1 MSLAINIAGVKF
13 ENPIWAAS
21 GTFGTGEEFLDF
33 VDLDK
38 IGAVVTKTVTLEAR
52 VGNPA
57 PRIVETA
64 SGMLNSI
71 GLENKGIDHCVKE
84 TIPFLRKYRT
94 KIVVSIA
101 GNGLSDYTECARRL
115 SGKNAPDMIE
125 INLSCPN
132 VTHKG
137 AKHALFAQDG
147 ALTGEIVRAVKRETD
162 IPSIT
167 KLTPNVTDITEIAIA
182 AEKAGTDALALVNTY
197 FGMAIDSG
205 TGKPVLGRVTGGL
218 SGPAIKP
225 MALKAV
231 YDVYKKVKV
240 PIIGIGGI
248 MTAECAVEFMLA
260 GARAIQVGTANFVDP
275 RSTMKILQG
284 VEAHLGEK
292 GIKDINEL
300 TGKAH
305 G

>member
-1 MSLAINIAGVKF
+1 
-13 ENPIWAAS
+13 
-21 GTFGTGEEFLDF
+21 
-33 VDLDK
+33 
-38 IGAVVTKTVTLEAR
+38 
-52 VGNPA
+52 
-57 PRIVETA
+57 
-64 SGMLNSI
+64 MLNSI

-84 TIPFLRKYRT
+84 TIPFLRKYRI

-101 GNGLSDYTECARRL
+101 GNGLGDFTECAARL

-147 ALTGEIVRAVKRETD
+147 ELTGEIVSAVKRVTK
-162 IPSIT
+162 IPVIT
-167 KLTPNVTDITEIAIA
+167 KLTPNVTDITEIARA

-197 FGMAIDSG
+197 FGMAIDVK
-205 TGKPVLGRVTGGL
+205 TGKPVLGRITGGL

-231 YDVYKKVKV
+231 FDVYKKVKV

-248 MTAECAVEFMLA
+248 MTAECAIEFMLA

-275 RSTMKILQG
+275 RATMKILHG
-284 VEAHLGEK
+284 LEKYLGQK
-292 GIKDINEL
+292 GISEIKEL

-305 G
+305 AKEP